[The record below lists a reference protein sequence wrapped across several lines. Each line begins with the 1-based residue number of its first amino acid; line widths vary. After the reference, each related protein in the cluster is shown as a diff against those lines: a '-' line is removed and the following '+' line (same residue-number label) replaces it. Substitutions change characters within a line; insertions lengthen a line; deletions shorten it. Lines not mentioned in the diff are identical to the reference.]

1 MASIHSKFIKTTFL
15 LFACLFSTVVSISG
29 CAYRLTNLH
38 IQNPGDIET
47 IAIEAIFDT
56 GGQVIPHEV
65 LWDQLQRAFAAN
77 GHLKVSSAK
86 TADALL
92 RAHIRQSTVDKLEFY
107 DTNKKDDIRKDPD
120 IYAGRSEPPAP
131 EALSDLT
138 RASKFYNRDATSFT
152 VDIEVWNLETHKL
165 MMQRTYSGRV
175 DTLAVRNNDLKDVIL
190 IRHDEALDLRMNV
203 VAKQIAETVVTD
215 LLVR

>member
-1 MASIHSKFIKTTFL
+1 MASIHSKLTKTTAL
-15 LFACLFSTVVSISG
+15 LSTYLFFIGFFVAG

-38 IQNPGDIET
+38 IQNPSDIET
-47 IAIEAIFDT
+47 IAVEAIFDT

-77 GHLKVSSAK
+77 GHLKIASAK

-92 RAHIRQSTVDKLEFY
+92 RAHIRKTSIDKVEFA
-107 DTNKKDDIRKDPD
+107 DLNPNNERKDPE
-120 IYAGRSEPPAP
+120 IYAGRSDPPAP
-131 EALSDLT
+131 GALRDLT
-138 RASKFYNRDATSFT
+138 VASKFYNKDSTTFI
-152 VDIEVWNLETHKL
+152 VDVEVWNLESHKL
-165 MMQRTYSGRV
+165 MLQRSYTGS
-175 DTLAVRNNDLKDVIL
+175 TLTQAVRVTDLQDVVL
-190 IRHDEALDLRMNV
+190 LRHDEALDRGLNT